1 MINRTE
7 KRKEYTEL
15 LRKYERALM
24 HKLKNQIDEKAKRD
38 K

>member
-1 MINRTE
+1 MNRSE

-24 HKLKNQIDEKAKRD
+24 HKLKNKTDEKANSNKS
-38 K
+38 